1 METDNKEKITVQ
13 FNTNISEDDT
23 DIRIAFYANIG
34 FFIEI
39 AQMLEFN
46 LRKLICY
53 YKSVTEIEESE
64 ITRKNVERICKSYDD
79 YYDKTYKDKYT
90 LGKLTKE
97 LRKVQV
103 IDSKILDK
111 FDEINNYR
119 IQVVHMIFQNNIIV
133 DKLKDSKYVLDYNQN
148 RLIPMINITDET
160 NGFVIKTINTY
171 KETLREYKAQVGI
184 DIQD

>member
-34 FFIEI
+34 FFIEL

-160 NGFVIKTINTY
+160 NEFVIKTINTY